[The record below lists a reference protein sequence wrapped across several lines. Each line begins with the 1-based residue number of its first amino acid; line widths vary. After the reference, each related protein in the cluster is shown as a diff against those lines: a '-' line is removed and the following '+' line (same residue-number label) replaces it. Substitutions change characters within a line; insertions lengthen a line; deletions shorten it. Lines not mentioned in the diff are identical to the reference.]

1 MKIVQ
6 AMPTLAYGD
15 AIGNTA
21 LALDA
26 LLRGMGLRTGIYAE
40 NIDVRLPKGTA
51 RPAAKLRTEAED
63 ILLYHGAVTSGFVE
77 KLAKQP
83 GRKVLIY
90 HNITPPRFFDP
101 YSAKSADLCAKG
113 LEQMRFLAG
122 KVERCIADSQ
132 FNADDLR
139 RLGYTC
145 PVDVCP
151 VFIRFEDYRKPA
163 DEATLRALRED
174 GRTNLLFVGRLAPNK
189 KIEDVIRTFC
199 LYKRRYN
206 ARARLILAGSDA
218 VPNYTKRLHAYAQVL
233 GAEDDIVFTG
243 HISFAKLLACYR
255 AADAFVCMSAHEGFC
270 VPLLEAMVF
279 DLPVVAA
286 AHAAVPETLG
296 GSGILLPEHSPA
308 LAAAAV
314 DRVLRDDSLRAA
326 VLAGQRARLRDFSTE
341 NVAARWQKIFR
352 RLTGGERG

>member
-83 GRKVLIY
+83 GRKVPIY

-122 KVERCIADSQ
+122 KVERCIADGK
-132 FNADDLR
+132 D
-139 RLGYTC
+139 YT
-145 PVDVCP
+145 
-151 VFIRFEDYRKPA
+151 
-163 DEATLRALRED
+163 D
-174 GRTNLLFVGRLAPNK
+174 G
-189 KIEDVIRTFC
+189 
-199 LYKRRYN
+199 
-206 ARARLILAGSDA
+206 
-218 VPNYTKRLHAYAQVL
+218 
-233 GAEDDIVFTG
+233 
-243 HISFAKLLACYR
+243 
-255 AADAFVCMSAHEGFC
+255 
-270 VPLLEAMVF
+270 
-279 DLPVVAA
+279 
-286 AHAAVPETLG
+286 ETLNEYIATTSWDG
-296 GSGILLPEHSPA
+296 ATGVTTFDETGRMDKELLIIQIENGEH
-308 LAAAAV
+308 
-314 DRVLRDDSLRAA
+314 
-326 VLAGQRARLRDFSTE
+326 
-341 NVAARWQKIFR
+341 KIIK
-352 RLTGGERG
+352 G

>member
-1 MKIVQ
+1 MKFLQ
-6 AMPTLAYGD
+6 LLPSLSYGD
-15 AIGNTA
+15 AIGNTV
-21 LALDA
+21 LTLDS
-26 LLRGMGLRTGIYAE
+26 LLRKMGYSTEIYA
-40 NIDVRLPKGTA
+40 IDIDPRLPAKTA
-51 RPAAKLRTEAED
+51 RSAADLRGVGEDD
-63 ILLYHGAVTSGFVE
+63 ILLYHAAVGSWLAEEFV
-77 KLAKQP
+77 KQP

-101 YSAKSADLCAKG
+101 YSAKSADLCANG
-113 LEQMRFLAG
+113 LEQMRFLAD

-163 DEATLRALRED
+163 DQDYLQSLQD

-286 AHAAVPETLG
+286 AHTAVPETLG

-326 VLAGQRARLRDFSTE
+326 VLAGQRARLREFSTE
-341 NVAARWQKIFR
+341 NVEARWKKIFCS
-352 RLTGGERG
+352 LTAGERG